1 MYVQKWALMNILDKH
16 IQFLDA
22 ERRMLARLCA
32 VAVVGADFG

>member
-1 MYVQKWALMNILDKH
+1 MNILDKH